1 MTNRRTTLDLLV
13 RQCLHFL
20 IYQQAANKHQ
30 LQMFAAAS
38 TESLKRSDDPHSCV
52 QKCVQMYFLAI
63 RANLLK
69 HPRDQ

>member
-38 TESLKRSDDPHSCV
+38 TESLKRSDDPHGVFRNVCR
-52 QKCVQMYFLAI
+52 CIF
-63 RANLLK
+63 
-69 HPRDQ
+69 